1 MHPLDPA
8 LISLTRPSPQTLPL
22 VVAVP
27 HAGRDYGKRFT
38 RGALPES
45 AQLRRIED
53 AFADEL
59 AAQAPGKGAPLLVA
73 RFPRIWL
80 DVNRDWR
87 ELDPLLVLG
96 DDLPADSLS
105 ATNNVRNGLGVVPRL
120 LSGGIPI
127 HQSPLPH
134 AEIQSRLDAAWHP
147 YHATL
152 SCLIEET
159 RAQFGHCLLID
170 CHSMPTGREAEPLDI
185 VLGDGFGTTAGNDVM
200 TRAEEYFASLGYKV
214 SRNQPYAGGYT
225 TRHYGQPSDNIHALQ
240 IEIRRSL
247 YMDEHS
253 FERISGLNTLA
264 GQLGALFALLGH
276 SLMK

>member
-27 HAGRDYGKRFT
+27 HAGREYGKRFA
-38 RGALPES
+38 RGALPET

-59 AAQAPGKGAPLLVA
+59 AAQAPGRGAPLLVA

-96 DDLPADSLS
+96 NELPADSLS

-120 LSGGIPI
+120 LTGGVPI
-127 HQSPLPH
+127 YQSLLPQT
-134 AEIQSRLDAAWHP
+134 EIQSRLDAAWHP
-147 YHATL
+147 YHVTL
-152 SCLIEET
+152 SGLIEET

-170 CHSMPTGREAEPLDI
+170 CHSMPTGREAQPLDI
-185 VLGDGFGTTAGNDVM
+185 VLGDGFGTTSGNDVM
-200 TRAEEYFASLGYKV
+200 TRAEEHFSSLGYRV

-225 TRHYGQPSDNIHALQ
+225 TRHYGRPADGIHALQ

-247 YMDEHS
+247 YMDERS
-253 FERISGLNTLA
+253 FERRPGLKLLA
-264 GQLGALFALLGH
+264 GQLGALFETLGR
-276 SLMK
+276 LT